1 MPWDE
6 ESKMEGNYPSARGR
20 ERQDSPWLASQ
31 CCYAVVRSEGEGG
44 KERWWWV
51 GGGSEGESRERGLAD
66 CGGGGGLICSAVC
79 RRSV

>member
-1 MPWDE
+1 MHIFSIPSISLKSCPLLPWDE

-51 GGGSEGESRERGLAD
+51 GG
-66 CGGGGGLICSAVC
+66 V
-79 RRSV
+79 

>member
-1 MPWDE
+1 
-6 ESKMEGNYPSARGR
+6 MEGNYPSARGR

-51 GGGSEGESRERGLAD
+51 GGGLKERVEREA
-66 CGGGGGLICSAVC
+66 
-79 RRSV
+79 